1 MRQISSAIRVCTYR
15 HQDAEPCH
23 IKLVPDSS
31 SDLIEPFLPT
41 GDIPIWLVEDIPS
54 DEQVAVAL
62 DAIRAIWPDLA
73 MQLRERFEILDE
85 AFDRESLDRL
95 AIAITR
101 LAQELHIE
109 PLQTEWSHA

>member
-1 MRQISSAIRVCTYR
+1 MSQITSTIRLCTHSLQEAKQY
-15 HQDAEPCH
+15 P
-23 IKLVPDSS
+23 LVPDSS
-31 SDLIEPFLPT
+31 SDLIESFLPT

-62 DAIRAIWPDLA
+62 DAIRMIQPDIAIQAEQRWEA
-73 MQLRERFEILDE
+73 LDH

-101 LAQELHIE
+101 LAEHRHIASV
-109 PLQTEWSHA
+109 QTEWSKR